1 MTKFVLTAFAAA
13 AAFAAPAFAATPIDF
28 TWEGH
33 RIVGTVS
40 QEGDV
45 QILKGVDRTT
55 GAPFELHVKNG
66 YVRGSIGNQLVSYPV
81 PKRRAPAPTI
91 G

>member
-13 AAFAAPAFAATPIDF
+13 AIAAPAFAATPIDF

-33 RIVGTVS
+33 RIVGTVE
-40 QEGDV
+40 QAGNV
-45 QILKGVDRTT
+45 QVLKGEDRTT
-55 GAPFELHVKNG
+55 GQAFELHIKNG

-81 PKRRAPAPTI
+81 PKRRTAATTA

>member
-1 MTKFVLTAFAAA
+1 MTKFALIAFAAA
-13 AAFAAPAFAATPIDF
+13 AIAAPAFAATPIDF

-33 RIVGTVS
+33 RIVGTVE
-40 QEGDV
+40 QAGNV
-45 QILKGVDRTT
+45 QVLKGEDRTT
-55 GAPFELHVKNG
+55 GQAFELHIKNG

-81 PKRRAPAPTI
+81 PKRRTAVTTA

>member
-1 MTKFVLTAFAAA
+1 MTKFVLTAFAVAA
-13 AAFAAPAFAATPIDF
+13 IAAPALADTPIDF

-33 RIVGTVS
+33 RIVGTVA
-40 QEGDV
+40 QVGDI
-45 QILKGVDRTT
+45 QILKGEDRTT
-55 GAPFELHVKNG
+55 GHPFELHVKNG

-81 PKRRAPAPTI
+81 PKRRVTATTA

>member
-13 AAFAAPAFAATPIDF
+13 AIAAPAFADTPIDF

-33 RIVGTVS
+33 RIVGTVA
-40 QEGDV
+40 QVGDV
-45 QILKGVDRTT
+45 QILKGEDRTT
-55 GAPFELHVKNG
+55 GYPFELRVKNG
-66 YVRGSIGNQLVSYPV
+66 YVRGSIGNQPVSYPA
-81 PKRRAPAPTI
+81 PKRRIAAATA

>member
-13 AAFAAPAFAATPIDF
+13 AIAAPAFAATPIDF

-33 RIVGTVS
+33 RIVGTVE
-40 QEGDV
+40 QAGNV
-45 QILKGVDRTT
+45 QVLKGEDRTT
-55 GAPFELHVKNG
+55 GQAFELHIKNG

-81 PKRRAPAPTI
+81 PKRRTAVTTA